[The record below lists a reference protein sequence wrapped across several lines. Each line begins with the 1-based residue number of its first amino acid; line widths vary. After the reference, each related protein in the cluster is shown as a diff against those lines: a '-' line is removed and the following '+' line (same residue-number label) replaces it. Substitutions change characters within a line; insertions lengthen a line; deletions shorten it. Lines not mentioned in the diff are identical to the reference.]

1 MLHDRE
7 AFLLVAFFSFV
18 MSNGTRLV
26 TSQIHRL
33 HLCVCRLD
41 LLPLSLSV
49 CLYAVTLSSK
59 LSPEPPRASSD
70 ELKGKLPRSSRVEPR
85 ANGRRASEAIKRRAE
100 HRAVERR
107 AERRSVVRRAEH
119 RAVSRELPIS
129 TSVEPSGKLS
139 RPSSLEPE
147 LARPSSSDLSGKLL
161 RPSSVE
167 PSGGVHVES
176 IVVVRDNVKLLLQ
189 PPFRRIS
196 AHEQTLARAHMSGSL
211 CAKGLFHRPARNC
224 QVTN

>member
-18 MSNGTRLV
+18 MSNGTCLV

-107 AERRSVVRRAEH
+107 AERRC
-119 RAVSRELPIS
+119 
-129 TSVEPSGKLS
+129 S
-139 RPSSLEPE
+139 RPFGVFQRTSPHVRIALCQRAIPQAWQGIARRCTPR
-147 LARPSSSDLSGKLL
+147 LAEFVTICQQL
-161 RPSSVE
+161 VINC
-167 PSGGVHVES
+167 H
-176 IVVVRDNVKLLLQ
+176 
-189 PPFRRIS
+189 
-196 AHEQTLARAHMSGSL
+196 
-211 CAKGLFHRPARNC
+211 LFHCRN
-224 QVTN
+224 TKFPKIGTHRYHRG